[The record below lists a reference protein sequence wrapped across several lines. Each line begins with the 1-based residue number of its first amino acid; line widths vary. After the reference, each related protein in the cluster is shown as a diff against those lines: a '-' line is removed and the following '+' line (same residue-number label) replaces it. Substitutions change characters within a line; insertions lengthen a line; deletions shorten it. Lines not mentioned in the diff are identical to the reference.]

1 MSPAIKNATGP
12 VMRSAASRLNGPNRA
27 IVSRH
32 MSPTVSTTVTELPE
46 SRVRVEAEVAPAEVE
61 RRMEQAARKLGSQL
75 KIPGF
80 RKGKVPS
87 PVVIRRLG
95 RDYVLDEA
103 LREALG
109 SWYIDA
115 IDVAG
120 IAPVGEPDINVGD
133 LPTEGAP
140 LSFSIE
146 IGVRPVAKLG
156 SYKGVEVQRREPE
169 AAAEAIDAEIESLRE
184 RLGTLDTVDRAAA
197 LGDQVVMDYL
207 GKLDGV
213 PFEGGEGRD
222 QVLEL
227 GSGRLIPGFE
237 EQLVGAKAGD
247 ERLVEVTFPEEYG
260 AENLAGKPATFE
272 VKVSEVKTK
281 RLPELDDDFASDA
294 AGFDTLAELREDI
307 ATRLAEQE
315 AHTIEHEFERDVIDA
330 VADGAEV
337 EIPHQLVHG
346 RAHEMVEET
355 IGSLSR
361 QGISKEMYLQIS
373 GQTEEEMAHDA
384 EGEAEKTLRREA
396 VIAAV
401 VEAEKIEPSDADVLE
416 ALEPSAER
424 SKTTPEKLM
433 EQLDSNGRL
442 VRLRSELA
450 NRQAVAWLVEHA
462 KVVSAPVKGEKPA
475 AKKASAKKD
484 AAEKPAAKKPA
495 AKKPAAKKPAAD
507 KAE

>member
-1 MSPAIKNATGP
+1 MSAT
-12 VMRSAASRLNGPNRA
+12 V
-27 IVSRH
+27 
-32 MSPTVSTTVTELPE
+32 TTTVTDLPE

-61 RRMEQAARKLGSQL
+61 RRLEQAARKLGSQL

-80 RKGKVPS
+80 RKGKVPP

-109 SWYIDA
+109 SWYVDA

-133 LPTEGAP
+133 LPTAGAP

-156 SYKGVEVQRREPE
+156 AYKGVEVQRREPV
-169 AAAEAIDAEIESLRE
+169 AADEAIDAEIDSLRD
-184 RLGTLDTVDRAAA
+184 RLATLDTVERAAE
-197 LGDQVVMDYL
+197 LGDHVVMDYL

-222 QVLEL
+222 QLLEL

-237 EQLVGAKAGD
+237 EQLLGARAGD
-247 ERLVEVTFPEEYG
+247 ERVVEVTFPEEYG
-260 AENLAGKPATFE
+260 ADQLAGKPATFE
-272 VKVSEVKTK
+272 VKITEVKTK
-281 RLPELDDDFASDA
+281 SLPELDDDFASDA
-294 AGFDTLAELREDI
+294 AGFETLAELREDI
-307 ATRLAEQE
+307 AKRLAEQE

-330 VADGAEV
+330 VAAGAEV
-337 EIPHQLVHG
+337 EIPHQLIHG

-355 IGSLSR
+355 IGSLAR

-384 EGEAEKTLRREA
+384 EDEAEKTLRREA

-401 VEAEKIEPSDADVLE
+401 VEAEKIEPSDGDVLE
-416 ALEPSAER
+416 ALEPTAER
-424 SKTTPEKLM
+424 GKTTPEKLM
-433 EQLDSNGRL
+433 KDLESNGRL
-442 VRLRSELA
+442 TRLRAELA

-462 KVVSAPVKGEKPA
+462 KPVTMPVKDEKPASEKTGPKKPAAAKPAADKPA
-475 AKKASAKKD
+475 AKK
-484 AAEKPAAKKPA
+484 PTAKKPA
-495 AKKPAAKKPAAD
+495 AKKPAAKKPPAVS
-507 KAE
+507 